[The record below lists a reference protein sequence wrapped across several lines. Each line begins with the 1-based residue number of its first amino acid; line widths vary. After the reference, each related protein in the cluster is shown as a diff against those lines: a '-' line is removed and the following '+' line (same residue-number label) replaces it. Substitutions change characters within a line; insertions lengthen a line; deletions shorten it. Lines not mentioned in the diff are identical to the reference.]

1 MKAVEGL
8 GAIQNTAAN
17 TAAML
22 DTFFFSKFFFHEKV
36 DVGYTL
42 KLAS

>member
-8 GAIQNTAAN
+8 GALNTAAN

-22 DTFFFSKFFFHEKV
+22 NTFFFSKLFFHEKV